1 MAHLLPNV
9 NLRNV
14 KYVSSYFYLYLIS
27 KKCLFIHAS
36 YSSLPAP
43 ELLKY
48 LFIPLR
54 RITLFVEK
62 ICKLAG
68 KFAF

>member
-43 ELLKY
+43 ELSE
-48 LFIPLR
+48 IPLHLIEEDNPLCR
-54 RITLFVEK
+54 EDM
-62 ICKLAG
+62 
-68 KFAF
+68 